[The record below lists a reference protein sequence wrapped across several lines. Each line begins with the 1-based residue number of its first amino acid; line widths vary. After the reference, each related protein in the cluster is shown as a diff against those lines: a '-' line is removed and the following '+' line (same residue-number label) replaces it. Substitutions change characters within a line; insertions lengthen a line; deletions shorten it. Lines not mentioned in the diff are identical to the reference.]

1 MTALPDSII
10 QNGLFCCWK
19 YEERN
24 GRKTKVPYQ
33 PETGLGAKS
42 NDPSS
47 FVPYKTAVQASGYD
61 GIGIGIF
68 NGICAIDLDNCLS
81 DSGYYTQTAA
91 EIVALMHS
99 YTEYS
104 PSGNGLHILFS
115 AKGFQYDTKRFY
127 IMNHQAGIEVYVAGA
142 TNKYVTVTGNRCEDY
157 EYGDRTQELQVLLD
171 KFMRRTEVGA
181 ENAINAKNSD
191 LSMEQLLQLAKSS
204 KNGAAFTALWNGSLE
219 GYSSPSEA
227 DLALCSHLA
236 FWTGR
241 DAAKMD
247 TMFRQSGLM
256 RDKWDR
262 QQSGTTYGAIT
273 IQKAIEHC
281 REIYTPKAEPSPVF
295 QPIVPLTPQW
305 SDLPAFPVDALPD
318 VIRNYVS
325 AVAEHSQTAP
335 DMAAVISLGV
345 LATCLQGKYK
355 IEGTPGYCEPL
366 SLYTV
371 VIAAPGERK
380 SSVMRDMTTFLYEYE
395 QEYNKAHSM
404 EIRENHLQRE
414 ALERQI
420 SGLQKKLER
429 KESREMEL
437 ELRQLQEQLEET
449 PELKPVRFFADDCS
463 SEALTS
469 LMAANNGVFSVLS
482 TEGGIFDIMAGRY
495 SNKSNIDVWLKG
507 HCGDAI
513 YVDRMTREAECIMHP
528 ALSAILSIQPSVLD
542 EIMSN
547 TTMTGRG
554 LIARFLYEWYAKD
567 TSNKIKSVF
576 DARMK
581 SGLRVSASVPYG
593 YYRDPADKQHILIDP
608 ISAAVVQRIFQMM
621 ADGMNTGDICRTLTE
636 EKVLTP
642 AAYAKEYHPEQCR
655 ARVETG
661 FCKWNRTVVLEILK
675 RQEYLG
681 HTILKKTVSMNFKT
695 KERRDTTE
703 EEQYFF
709 PNTHEPIISEELWE
723 KAQRNRR
730 IVERKRLNDDIK
742 ATSVFLGLL
751 YCSECGRKL
760 RFGIE
765 EKDSTGH
772 IIMHYTCGGY
782 RGDYDEGCSSHYIN
796 EEDLKALLTE
806 YLRIMTKRII
816 QDEAAFIR
824 ELSEKWKLHQESIPV
839 RANEDLKHTQE
850 RYAELG
856 SRLTKLYEDFAAG
869 LLPERQYR
877 TLMEKYDKEQ
887 QELEKRLSL
896 LEEEIETVEI
906 REINPQ
912 RFVDLIKKYKDVT
925 DLHRGMVR
933 ELIDKIVV
941 HHATGVKPNREQKV
955 EIRPTAAGPIWK
967 SRSISSWLRSKDLR
981 NWRPSLKQKR

>member
-42 NDPSS
+42 NVPSS

-68 NGICAIDLDNCLS
+68 NGICAIDLDNCVS

-157 EYGDRTQELQVLLD
+157 EYGDRTQELQTLLD
-171 KFMRRTEVGA
+171 KFMRRPEPAA

-191 LSMEQLLQLAKSS
+191 LSMEQLLQLAKGS
-204 KNGAAFTALWNGSLE
+204 KNGTAFTALWDGSLE

-227 DLALCSHLA
+227 DLALCGHLA

-241 DAAKMD
+241 DASKMD

-273 IQKAIEHC
+273 IQKAIE
-281 REIYTPKAEPSPVF
+281 
-295 QPIVPLTPQW
+295 
-305 SDLPAFPVDALPD
+305 D

-345 LATCLQGKYK
+345 LATCLQGKYR

-414 ALERQI
+414 SLERQI

-463 SEALTS
+463 SEALIS
-469 LMAANNGVFSVLS
+469 LMAANNGVFSVIS

-554 LIARFLYEWYAKD
+554 LIARFLYA
-567 TSNKIKSVF
+567 SPPSRIGSRVF
-576 DARMK
+576 RT
-581 SGLRVSASVPYG
+581 
-593 YYRDPADKQHILIDP
+593 QP
-608 ISAAVVQRIFQMM
+608 IPPEVI
-621 ADGMNTGDICRTLTE
+621 
-636 EKVLTP
+636 
-642 AAYAKEYHPEQCR
+642 AAYRSLIFRLMALPIGGDAQ
-655 ARVETG
+655 
-661 FCKWNRTVVLEILK
+661 TV
-675 RQEYLG
+675 
-681 HTILKKTVSMNFKT
+681 H
-695 KERRDTTE
+695 
-703 EEQYFF
+703 
-709 PNTHEPIISEELWE
+709 
-723 KAQRNRR
+723 
-730 IVERKRLNDDIK
+730 
-742 ATSVFLGLL
+742 
-751 YCSECGRKL
+751 
-760 RFGIE
+760 
-765 EKDSTGH
+765 
-772 IIMHYTCGGY
+772 
-782 RGDYDEGCSSHYIN
+782 
-796 EEDLKALLTE
+796 
-806 YLRIMTKRII
+806 
-816 QDEAAFIR
+816 
-824 ELSEKWKLHQESIPV
+824 LSEKAFDLMADYFQE
-839 RANEDLKHTQE
+839 H
-850 RYAELG
+850 
-856 SRLTKLYEDFAAG
+856 
-869 LLPERQYR
+869 
-877 TLMEKYDKEQ
+877 EKFLVGEGQAISDWA
-887 QELEKRLSL
+887 S
-896 LEEEIETVEI
+896 
-906 REINPQ
+906 
-912 RFVDLIKKYKDVT
+912 KYIGAV
-925 DLHRGMVR
+925 L
-933 ELIDKIVV
+933 
-941 HHATGVKPNREQKV
+941 
-955 EIRPTAAGPIWK
+955 
-967 SRSISSWLRSKDLR
+967 
-981 NWRPSLKQKR
+981 

>member
-24 GRKTKVPYQ
+24 GQKTKVPYQ
-33 PETGLGAKS
+33 PETGRGAKS

-47 FVPYKTAVQASGYD
+47 FVLYKTAVQASGYD

-68 NGICAIDLDNCLS
+68 NGICAIDLDNCVS

-171 KFMRRTEVGA
+171 KFMRRPEIGA

-204 KNGAAFTALWNGSLE
+204 KNGTAFTALWNGSLE

-404 EIRENHLQRE
+404 EIRENHVPVVEKQILWSKRCKDKSLVGTIKETIMQVSSSKKWLSKP
-414 ALERQI
+414 ALDEQGVPI
-420 SGLQKKLER
+420 LQKNGKPVLRKSYSVLQDDFFQAMRNAGYTDVERGERGSSEEHLTVTQFKVEREQERLEQLTAQTQQKEQQAASLEKKIEKIQKQQIAVQKVEQIEPHAVPFSSKVMLDRSEYENLAAAAKKFYVQER
-429 KESREMEL
+429 KESK
-437 ELRQLQEQLEET
+437 LQKALDT
-449 PELKPVRFFADDCS
+449 ALKMVSELKAKVAT
-463 SEALTS
+463 LT
-469 LMAANNGVFSVLS
+469 
-482 TEGGIFDIMAGRY
+482 
-495 SNKSNIDVWLKG
+495 
-507 HCGDAI
+507 
-513 YVDRMTREAECIMHP
+513 AEL
-528 ALSAILSIQPSVLD
+528 A
-542 EIMSN
+542 E
-547 TTMTGRG
+547 
-554 LIARFLYEWYAKD
+554 Y
-567 TSNKIKSVF
+567 KSVRGQLNT
-576 DARMK
+576 A
-581 SGLRVSASVPYG
+581 GLE
-593 YYRDPADKQHILIDP
+593 QQNELL
-608 ISAAVVQRIFQMM
+608 
-621 ADGMNTGDICRTLTE
+621 MNKLHR
-636 EKVLTP
+636 
-642 AAYAKEYHPEQCR
+642 Y
-655 ARVETG
+655 ETVIERNG
-661 FCKWNRTVVLEILK
+661 LWNLFRPSRKPDHK
-675 RQEYLG
+675 RQE
-681 HTILKKTVSMNFKT
+681 
-695 KERRDTTE
+695 ERR
-703 EEQYFF
+703 
-709 PNTHEPIISEELWE
+709 
-723 KAQRNRR
+723 
-730 IVERKRLNDDIK
+730 
-742 ATSVFLGLL
+742 
-751 YCSECGRKL
+751 
-760 RFGIE
+760 
-765 EKDSTGH
+765 
-772 IIMHYTCGGY
+772 
-782 RGDYDEGCSSHYIN
+782 
-796 EEDLKALLTE
+796 
-806 YLRIMTKRII
+806 
-816 QDEAAFIR
+816 
-824 ELSEKWKLHQESIPV
+824 
-839 RANEDLKHTQE
+839 
-850 RYAELG
+850 
-856 SRLTKLYEDFAAG
+856 
-869 LLPERQYR
+869 
-877 TLMEKYDKEQ
+877 
-887 QELEKRLSL
+887 
-896 LEEEIETVEI
+896 
-906 REINPQ
+906 
-912 RFVDLIKKYKDVT
+912 
-925 DLHRGMVR
+925 
-933 ELIDKIVV
+933 
-941 HHATGVKPNREQKV
+941 
-955 EIRPTAAGPIWK
+955 
-967 SRSISSWLRSKDLR
+967 
-981 NWRPSLKQKR
+981 

>member
-24 GRKTKVPYQ
+24 ERKTKVPYQ
-33 PETGLGAKS
+33 PQTGMGAKS

-68 NGICAIDLDNCLS
+68 NGICAIDLDNCVS

-171 KFMRRTEVGA
+171 KFMRRPEVGA

-219 GYSSPSEA
+219 GYLSPSEA
-227 DLALCSHLA
+227 DLALCIHLA

-281 REIYTPKAEPSPVF
+281 REIYTPKAESSPVF

-355 IEGTPGYCEPL
+355 IEGTPGYFEPL

-414 ALERQI
+414 SLERQI

-437 ELRQLQEQLEET
+437 ELQQLQEQLEET
-449 PELKPVRFFADDCS
+449 PALKPVRFFADDCS

-469 LMAANNGVFSVLS
+469 LMASNNGVFSVIS

-554 LIARFLYEWYAKD
+554 LIARFLYA
-567 TSNKIKSVF
+567 SPPSRIGSRVF
-576 DARMK
+576 RT
-581 SGLRVSASVPYG
+581 
-593 YYRDPADKQHILIDP
+593 QP
-608 ISAAVVQRIFQMM
+608 IPPEV
-621 ADGMNTGDICRTLTE
+621 T
-636 EKVLTP
+636 
-642 AAYAKEYHPEQCR
+642 AAYRSLIFRLMALPIDGDAH
-655 ARVETG
+655 
-661 FCKWNRTVVLEILK
+661 TV
-675 RQEYLG
+675 R
-681 HTILKKTVSMNFKT
+681 
-695 KERRDTTE
+695 
-703 EEQYFF
+703 
-709 PNTHEPIISEELWE
+709 
-723 KAQRNRR
+723 
-730 IVERKRLNDDIK
+730 
-742 ATSVFLGLL
+742 
-751 YCSECGRKL
+751 
-760 RFGIE
+760 
-765 EKDSTGH
+765 
-772 IIMHYTCGGY
+772 
-782 RGDYDEGCSSHYIN
+782 
-796 EEDLKALLTE
+796 
-806 YLRIMTKRII
+806 
-816 QDEAAFIR
+816 
-824 ELSEKWKLHQESIPV
+824 LSEKAFDLMADYFQEHEKFLVGEGQAISDWASKYIGAV
-839 RANEDLKHTQE
+839 LRI
-850 RYAELG
+850 
-856 SRLTKLYEDFAAG
+856 AG
-869 LLPERQYR
+869 LLHCADMEDDKAEVTASTMSKAIQIGKYFLAHSTYAYSMMGTDLTIQKAKFVLAKLKKKNVSVIKRSELFQMCRGKFFKKTEEIFPTLELLEGHGYIRLEEPERQSVGR
-877 TLMEKYDKEQ
+877 PADVK
-887 QELEKRLSL
+887 
-896 LEEEIETVEI
+896 IIV
-906 REINPQ
+906 NP
-912 RFVDLIKKYKDVT
+912 
-925 DLHRGMVR
+925 
-933 ELIDKIVV
+933 
-941 HHATGVKPNREQKV
+941 
-955 EIRPTAAGPIWK
+955 AA
-967 SRSISSWLRSKDLR
+967 
-981 NWRPSLKQKR
+981 

>member
-68 NGICAIDLDNCLS
+68 NGICAIDLDNCVS

-171 KFMRRTEVGA
+171 KFMRRPEVGA

-262 QQSGTTYGAIT
+262 QQAGTTYGAIT

-380 SSVMRDMTTFLYEYE
+380 SSVMRDMTTFLYQYE

-414 ALERQI
+414 SMERQI

-469 LMAANNGVFSVLS
+469 LMAANNGVFSVIS

-507 HCGDAI
+507 HCGDAQQNAGLVI
-513 YVDRMTREAECIMHP
+513 VDLDIDRLLAQDNAAFEEAMNQAEY
-528 ALSAILSIQPSVLD
+528 AYRGG
-542 EIMSN
+542 SN
-547 TTMTGRG
+547 
-554 LIARFLYEWYAKD
+554 
-567 TSNKIKSVF
+567 
-576 DARMK
+576 
-581 SGLRVSASVPYG
+581 
-593 YYRDPADKQHILIDP
+593 ILIRQRLSPEREFAGVDQV
-608 ISAAVVQRIFQMM
+608 ILNALVRAAHNLCTSLDFDRLVVVGGETSQAIFRALDITMLDM
-621 ADGMNTGDICRTLTE
+621 AD
-636 EKVLTP
+636 P
-642 AAYAKEYHPEQCR
+642 
-655 ARVETG
+655 VEIGTG
-661 FCKWNRTVVLEILK
+661 FGKIESGPLAGKSFAIK
-675 RQEYLG
+675 G
-681 HTILKKTVSMNFKT
+681 GSIG
-695 KERRDTTE
+695 
-703 EEQYFF
+703 
-709 PNTHEPIISEELWE
+709 SEE
-723 KAQRNRR
+723 
-730 IVERKRLNDDIK
+730 V
-742 ATSVFLGLL
+742 
-751 YCSECGRKL
+751 
-760 RFGIE
+760 
-765 EKDSTGH
+765 
-772 IIMHYTCGGY
+772 
-782 RGDYDEGCSSHYIN
+782 
-796 EEDLKALLTE
+796 
-806 YLRIMTKRII
+806 
-816 QDEAAFIR
+816 
-824 ELSEKWKLHQESIPV
+824 
-839 RANEDLKHTQE
+839 
-850 RYAELG
+850 
-856 SRLTKLYEDFAAG
+856 
-869 LLPERQYR
+869 
-877 TLMEKYDKEQ
+877 
-887 QELEKRLSL
+887 
-896 LEEEIETVEI
+896 
-906 REINPQ
+906 
-912 RFVDLIKKYKDVT
+912 LIKMMGRWD
-925 DLHRGMVR
+925 G
-933 ELIDKIVV
+933 IC
-941 HHATGVKPNREQKV
+941 Q
-955 EIRPTAAGPIWK
+955 
-967 SRSISSWLRSKDLR
+967 
-981 NWRPSLKQKR
+981 Q

>member
-68 NGICAIDLDNCLS
+68 NGICAIDLDNCVS

-142 TNKYVTVTGNRCEDY
+142 TNKYVTVTGKRCEDY

-171 KFMRRTEVGA
+171 KFMRRPEVGA

-191 LSMEQLLQLAKSS
+191 LSMDQLLQLAKSS
-204 KNGAAFTALWNGSLE
+204 KNGAAFTTLWNGSLD

-281 REIYTPKAEPSPVF
+281 RDVYTPKAESAPLF
-295 QPIVPLTPQW
+295 QPLVPLTPQW

-414 ALERQI
+414 SLERQI

-469 LMAANNGVFSVLS
+469 LSQS
-482 TEGGIFDIMAGRY
+482 
-495 SNKSNIDVWLKG
+495 
-507 HCGDAI
+507 
-513 YVDRMTREAECIMHP
+513 
-528 ALSAILSIQPSVLD
+528 
-542 EIMSN
+542 
-547 TTMTGRG
+547 
-554 LIARFLYEWYAKD
+554 
-567 TSNKIKSVF
+567 
-576 DARMK
+576 
-581 SGLRVSASVPYG
+581 
-593 YYRDPADKQHILIDP
+593 
-608 ISAAVVQRIFQMM
+608 
-621 ADGMNTGDICRTLTE
+621 DG
-636 EKVLTP
+636 
-642 AAYAKEYHPEQCR
+642 
-655 ARVETG
+655 
-661 FCKWNRTVVLEILK
+661 
-675 RQEYLG
+675 
-681 HTILKKTVSMNFKT
+681 
-695 KERRDTTE
+695 
-703 EEQYFF
+703 
-709 PNTHEPIISEELWE
+709 
-723 KAQRNRR
+723 
-730 IVERKRLNDDIK
+730 
-742 ATSVFLGLL
+742 
-751 YCSECGRKL
+751 
-760 RFGIE
+760 
-765 EKDSTGH
+765 
-772 IIMHYTCGGY
+772 
-782 RGDYDEGCSSHYIN
+782 
-796 EEDLKALLTE
+796 
-806 YLRIMTKRII
+806 
-816 QDEAAFIR
+816 
-824 ELSEKWKLHQESIPV
+824 
-839 RANEDLKHTQE
+839 
-850 RYAELG
+850 
-856 SRLTKLYEDFAAG
+856 
-869 LLPERQYR
+869 
-877 TLMEKYDKEQ
+877 
-887 QELEKRLSL
+887 
-896 LEEEIETVEI
+896 
-906 REINPQ
+906 
-912 RFVDLIKKYKDVT
+912 
-925 DLHRGMVR
+925 
-933 ELIDKIVV
+933 
-941 HHATGVKPNREQKV
+941 
-955 EIRPTAAGPIWK
+955 
-967 SRSISSWLRSKDLR
+967 
-981 NWRPSLKQKR
+981 